1 MGHSGPV
8 PDDPAPQPALV
19 LGPALRH
26 VDGHTATVWVE
37 TSRAGTVG
45 VVAEDARAEASTF
58 CVEGHHYALVVLDGL
73 PADRELPYAV
83 TLDGERAWPLPGD
96 DRRPPTIRTL
106 GEAGEPG
113 THDLDVAFGSCR
125 SDRPQEQPWTL
136 EPEEHPDGVGPD
148 ALVALSRDCQAGR
161 RRVPDLLLLLG
172 DQVYA
177 DEGLSPRVRER
188 QVQRRGA
195 DSDPKEEVAD
205 FEEYTWLYRDSWSDP
220 DVRWLL
226 STVPSAMVFD
236 DHDVRDDWNTS
247 DAWRDEVQRMPWWE
261 ERITG
266 AYMSYWVYQHLGNLS
281 PAAIEEEGLL
291 RRICEAG
298 AHGGD
303 GGAVLREFARTADEE
318 VDGERR
324 SRWSYRR
331 HLGRVRL
338 VVIDTRSGRVLEDDR
353 RDMLS
358 AGEWA
363 QVEEWLIGDVEHLL
377 VASSLPLALE
387 PTLHDVEAWDEQ
399 LCAGRWG
406 RLAARL
412 GERFRQA
419 VDLEHWA
426 AFGSS
431 FQRLV
436 TRLGEVA
443 EGRHG
448 AAPST
453 VLVLSGDV
461 HHSYVA
467 PLAYPGTGERAPVV
481 QVVSSPLRNAVPRVV
496 RRGFAAAG
504 SAPLQAVG
512 RALRRSVG
520 LPPPPVSWRLTTGP
534 LFGNG
539 IGSLRLS
546 GRVAL
551 VRLEQALPAQQRPGL
566 RVVHEQRLGE
576 GAPALSAS
584 R

>member
-1 MGHSGPV
+1 MT
-8 PDDPAPQPALV
+8 DAPALL

-26 VDGHTATVWVE
+26 VDDRTATVWVE
-37 TSRAGTVG
+37 ASRAGTVG
-45 VVAEDARAEASTF
+45 VDAGGAHAEAATF
-58 CVEGHHYALVVLDGL
+58 CVEGHHYALVVLHGL
-73 PADRELPYAV
+73 EPDREQPYAV

-106 GEAGEPG
+106 GESGEPG

-125 SDRPQEQPWTL
+125 ADRPQEEPWTL

-188 QVQRRGA
+188 QVRRRGA
-195 DSDPKEEVAD
+195 HSDPRQEVAD
-205 FEEYTWLYRDSWSDP
+205 FEEYTWLYRDSWGDP

-226 STVPSAMVFD
+226 ATVPSAMVFD

-247 DAWRDEVQRMPWWE
+247 DVWRDEVQRLPWWE

-298 AHGGD
+298 AQSGD

-318 VDGERR
+318 VDGEKR

-331 HLGRVRL
+331 HLGRNRL

-358 AGEWA
+358 EGEWR
-363 QVEEWLIGDVEHLL
+363 QVEEWLTGDVEHLV

-387 PTLHDVEAWDEQ
+387 PALHDVEAWNER
-399 LCAGRWG
+399 LCAGAWG
-406 RLAARL
+406 RTAARL

-426 AFGSS
+426 AFERS
-431 FQRLV
+431 FRRL
-436 TRLGEVA
+436 TGRLGEVA

-448 AAPST
+448 AAPAT

-467 PLAYPGTGERAPVV
+467 PITYAGGAERAPVL
-481 QVVSSPLRNAVPRVV
+481 QVVSSPLRNAVPRTV
-496 RRGFAAAG
+496 RRGFAAASSG
-504 SAPLQAVG
+504 PLRAVG

-546 GRVAL
+546 GRTAL
-551 VRLEQALPAQQRPGL
+551 VRLERALPAGRGPGL
-566 RVVHEQRLGE
+566 RVVHEERLGE
-576 GAPALSAS
+576 GTRAPSPS
-584 R
+584 PVP